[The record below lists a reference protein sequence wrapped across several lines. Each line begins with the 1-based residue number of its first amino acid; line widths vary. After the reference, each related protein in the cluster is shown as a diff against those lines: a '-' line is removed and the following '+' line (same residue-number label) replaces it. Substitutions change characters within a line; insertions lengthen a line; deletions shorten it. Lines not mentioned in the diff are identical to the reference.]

1 MSSHNSREGTMK
13 ISVVIPVSQRQ
24 KSAERAL
31 RSALLQDGPVHEVLV
46 VDDASSPPFRLPDE
60 LKNDNRI
67 RIIRN
72 EVNVGAGASRE
83 AGCHHAKG
91 DWIAFLDSDDYWLP
105 GKLAAQAILA
115 QRDFTENPGA
125 LVCYSSGYQTIR
137 RRTGKQRGLV
147 PAESSHAED
156 FASACWFMPGSTVL
170 ISKRALKKTGPF
182 DLSLRRLED
191 LDWYMRFGLAGG
203 RLRVAAIKGAVIEIG
218 ERPTP
223 LQIHEAC
230 GLIEQKWLNPNADIP
245 LPAKMRTAL
254 RAYLDIERA
263 AAHHHAGRVM
273 GTIWFLGRSF
283 LRRPRRCVHLKKWWH
298 PLDEKL
304 EPP

>member
-1 MSSHNSREGTMK
+1 MK

-24 KSAERAL
+24 QSAERAL
-31 RSALLQDGPVHEVLV
+31 RSALLQDGPLHEVIV

-60 LKNDNRI
+60 FKNENRI

-72 EVNVGAGASRE
+72 EINIGAGASRE
-83 AGCHHAKG
+83 AGCYHAKG

-105 GKLAAQAILA
+105 GKLAAQAKLA
-115 QRDFTENPGA
+115 QRDLTENPDA
-125 LVCYSSGYQTIR
+125 LVCYSSGYQAIKR
-137 RRTGKQRGLV
+137 KTGRHRGLL
-147 PAESSHAED
+147 PAESSQAED

-170 ISKRALKKTGPF
+170 ISKHALKKTGPF

-223 LQIHEAC
+223 PQIDEAC
-230 GLIEQKWLNPNADIP
+230 RQLEQKWLRPNTDNP
-245 LPAKMRTAL
+245 LPANMRSAL

-263 AAHHHAGRVM
+263 AAHHHAGRFV

-283 LRRPRRCVHLKKWWH
+283 LRRPRRCVHLKNWWR
-298 PLDEKL
+298 PLQDRR
-304 EPP
+304 EPR